1 MGSWAR
7 SKQITRMCFDVIKA
21 DKEMLLFPLLAGI
34 FSIAFSLAMLFPTII
49 VHILRHEH
57 VVFEP
62 LHYVLTFVTYLGLA
76 FVATFFNV
84 CVVYTTK
91 VRLEGGDA
99 TFGQSIGFAFSRI
112 HLIFAWSLVAA
123 TVGMIL
129 HTLDRMGRGAGGVGK
144 VLLAILR
151 GLLGAAW
158 SLITIFVVPAMVYEG
173 LGPFAA
179 IKRSIETL
187 KATWGESLIRY
198 YGMGFV
204 QFVILL
210 PALLAIVGIIPA
222 MSRGVPPEIG
232 LGVLVLAF
240 VYMMAVILVFNVANT
255 VFNTALFVYAGQG
268 RAPQGFDREVMQG
281 AFQTKG

>member
-7 SKQITRMCFDVIKA
+7 SKQITRMCFEVIRA

-34 FSIAFSLAMLFPTII
+34 FSIAFALAMLFPTII

-84 CVVYTTK
+84 CTVYTTK

-99 TFGQSIGFAFSRI
+99 TFGQSIGFALSRI
-112 HLIFAWSLVAA
+112 HLILAWSLVAA
-123 TVGMIL
+123 TVGLLL
-129 HTLDRMGRGAGGVGK
+129 HMLDNMARRVGGIGK
-144 VLLAILR
+144 LLLAILR
-151 GLLGAAW
+151 SLLGAAW

-198 YGMGFV
+198 YGLGFV
-204 QFVILL
+204 QFVLLL
-210 PALLAIVGIIPA
+210 PAFIVMGAMIPA
-222 MSRGVPPEIG
+222 MDGGVPAEVG
-232 LGVLVLAF
+232 LGVWALGF
-240 VYMMAVILVFNVANT
+240 VYIMAVILVFQVANT
-255 VFNTALFVYAGQG
+255 VFNTALYVYAGQG
-268 RAPQGFDREVMQG
+268 RVPTGFDAEVMKG
-281 AFQTKG
+281 AFQQKG